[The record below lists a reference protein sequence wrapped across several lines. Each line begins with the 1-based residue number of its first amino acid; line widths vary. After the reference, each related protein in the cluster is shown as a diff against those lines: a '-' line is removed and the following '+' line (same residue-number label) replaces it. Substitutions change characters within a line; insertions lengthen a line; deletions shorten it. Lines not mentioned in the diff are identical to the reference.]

1 MTMEPH
7 AARDIADPELRRE
20 ADRFYGDRR
29 NGAGLYAEVSPR
41 EEHRAISFE
50 PEHHDG

>member
-7 AARDIADPELRRE
+7 ADKHLSDPERRE

-29 NGAGLYAEVSPR
+29 SGAGLYAEVSPR
-41 EEHRAISFE
+41 EEFRVISFE
-50 PEHHDG
+50 PEEQDG